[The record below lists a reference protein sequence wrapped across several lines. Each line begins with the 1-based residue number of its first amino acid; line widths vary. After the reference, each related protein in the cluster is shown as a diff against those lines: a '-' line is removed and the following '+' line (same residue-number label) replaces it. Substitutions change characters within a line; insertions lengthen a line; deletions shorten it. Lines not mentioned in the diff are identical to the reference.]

1 MELCSCSVRDI
12 FDYTEDP
19 LLEKE
24 IALIARQSLEVN
36 FSIDTS
42 ISHHHHYHNNN
53 NNNNNANNDNI

>member
-24 IALIARQSLEVN
+24 IALIARQSLQVRLI
-36 FSIDTS
+36 FTS
-42 ISHHHHYHNNN
+42 SHF
-53 NNNNNANNDNI
+53 